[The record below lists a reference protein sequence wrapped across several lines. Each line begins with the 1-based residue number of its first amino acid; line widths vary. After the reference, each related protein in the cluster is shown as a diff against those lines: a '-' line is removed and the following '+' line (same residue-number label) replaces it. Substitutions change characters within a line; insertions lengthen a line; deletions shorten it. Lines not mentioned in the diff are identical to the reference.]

1 MAQHSSKMVQ
11 DSPQM
16 SQQSPMIDQH
26 RSKMASKRTKSI
38 LKHGLKLHPVQK
50 EIINY
55 NLKLGD
61 IKRMQISI
69 SQCQFLHLII
79 KVSKIK
85 KVLEIGTF
93 TGLSTLSMALAL
105 PDNGEIIALDKNR
118 ETNKIAVNFFKKAEQ
133 NHKIK
138 TIIKPALESLIKIR
152 NKKFDLVFIDAD
164 KMNYK
169 KYYEISLDLLNKG
182 GLVIIDNVLWH
193 GEVVDKRINDKFTK
207 NIRELNKFISKD
219 KRIEKVIV
227 PFGDGMSVCRK
238 V

>member
-1 MAQHSSKMVQ
+1 MGSDLNITKHLQ
-11 DSPQM
+11 DY
-16 SQQSPMIDQH
+16 
-26 RSKMASKRTKSI
+26 I

-79 KVSKIK
+79 KVSKVK

-118 ETNKIAVNFFKKAEQ
+118 ETNEIAVNFFKKAEQ

-207 NIRELNKFISKD
+207 NIRELNNFISRD